1 VTTTIIDDSDSR
13 ITYSPEWRARPNSE
27 QGYFNTTAHE
37 TNNANAGFAL
47 PYVDPMPVASR
58 LIGRGKDG
66 LASMRADGYSFFGSS
81 IQLFGTIGT
90 DVGNYT
96 VSVDGK
102 EYSRELNGTW
112 YERRTN
118 SPCTF
123 TLH

>member
-1 VTTTIIDDSDSR
+1 MTTTIIDDSDSR

-47 PYVDPMPVASR
+47 PYVESIPVAAR
-58 LIGRGKDG
+58 RMRGRMSPAPMK
-66 LASMRADGYSFFGSS
+66 ADGYSFFGSS

-102 EYSRELNGTW
+102 AYSRELNGTW

-118 SPCTF
+118 SPCTS